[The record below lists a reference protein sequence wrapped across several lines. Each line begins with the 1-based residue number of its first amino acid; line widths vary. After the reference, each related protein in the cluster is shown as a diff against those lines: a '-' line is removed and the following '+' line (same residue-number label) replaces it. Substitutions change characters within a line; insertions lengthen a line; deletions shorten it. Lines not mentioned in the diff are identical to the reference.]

1 LAGDTKQVN
10 RNPLAG
16 YTPGCLR
23 ER

>member
-16 YTPGCLR
+16 YAPGGFR
-23 ER
+23 VR